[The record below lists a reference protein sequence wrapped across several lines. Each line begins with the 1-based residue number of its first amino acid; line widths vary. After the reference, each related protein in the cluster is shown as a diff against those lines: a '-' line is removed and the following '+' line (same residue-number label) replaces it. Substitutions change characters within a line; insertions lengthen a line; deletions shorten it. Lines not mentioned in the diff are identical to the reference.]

1 MDIIET
7 WKNVFRPGLEGIP
20 APDCGKLAQLPGPV
34 PCLAVRNYRQARRYR
49 PFPAV
54 SSVSSPSFTIH
65 PHYGIVY
72 GYFLDPER
80 KRRVEREAR
89 QAGLRIAFYKSERC
103 LGFYW
108 TGLEELRKVK
118 RFASK
123 ADAYAHTFT
132 LFIVENIRV
141 DLSKMVYNTRS
152 YIARYGCTIA
162 VYNMRSLILRNPGLL
177 DEAVMVARYLER

>member
-1 MDIIET
+1 MDIIEA
-7 WKNVFRPGLEGIP
+7 WKHAFRPGLAGIP
-20 APDCGKLAQLPGPV
+20 APDCPKLAQLPGPL

-49 PFPAV
+49 PFPFPG
-54 SSVSSPSFTIH
+54 SVSGLDFTIR

-72 GYFLDPER
+72 GYFLDPTR
-80 KRRVEREAR
+80 KRMVEEEAR
-89 QAGLRIAFYKSERC
+89 RAGIRTAFYRSKRC

-108 TGLEELRKVK
+108 TGTEELGKVK
-118 RFASK
+118 ELASK

-132 LFIVENIRV
+132 IFIVDNIRV
-141 DLSKMVYNTRS
+141 DLSKMVFDTRN

-177 DEAVMVARYLER
+177 DEAIAIARYLEK